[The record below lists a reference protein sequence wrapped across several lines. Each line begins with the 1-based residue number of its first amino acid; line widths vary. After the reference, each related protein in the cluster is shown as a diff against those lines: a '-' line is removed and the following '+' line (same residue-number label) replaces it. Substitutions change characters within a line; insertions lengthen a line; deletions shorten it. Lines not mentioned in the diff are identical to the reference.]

1 MQQKIT
7 KEGSPVHYVNLP
19 SEELKKAAIAQ
30 LKDGQPVWFGCDVG
44 QRYDR
49 ASGLMNLNLYHL
61 EDMADF
67 HEKMNNLQI
76 SYVGELLYGN
86 EQAIGFWRRRYPY

>member
-19 SEELKKAAIAQ
+19 SEELKKAAITQ

-49 ASGLMNLNLYHL
+49 ASGLMDLNLYHL
-61 EDMADF
+61 EDLVHLRIIFLSLCFTDLQVLSEIF
-67 HEKMNNLQI
+67 HHTKI
-76 SYVGELLYGN
+76 
-86 EQAIGFWRRRYPY
+86 I